1 MEGYW
6 VSVRVVYHSRPA
18 HLDGGRRLRPYC
30 RTRSEWK
37 DPRSNGRARAGFGA
51 IGMGPFYGSWTRS
64 QDLCCRSVELAFPG
78 LYSYCAD
85 RKDGEVRSVSED
97 VLGVGAKYGLVFEA
111 DEFAEEIECW
121 DVLVS
126 IDESFTAPSLR
137 RLIR

>member
-6 VSVRVVYHSRPA
+6 VSVWVVYHSRPA

-37 DPRSNGRARAGFGA
+37 GPRNNGRARAGFGA
-51 IGMGPFYGSWTRS
+51 IGLGALYGSWTRS

-78 LYSYCAD
+78 LYSYCSEW
-85 RKDGEVRSVSED
+85 KDGEVCADSKD
-97 VLGVGAKYGLVFEA
+97 VLGFGAKYRLVFEA
-111 DEFAEEIECW
+111 DEFAEEIDGG

-126 IDESFTAPSLR
+126 IDGSF
-137 RLIR
+137 I